1 MKQVHNLHSP
11 QLTIWETKWKR
22 SWWAHR
28 YLENE
33 NENMNTMVENLLGQ
47 RAV

>member
-11 QLTIWETKWKR
+11 QLTIWETKWER

-28 YLENE
+28 
-33 NENMNTMVENLLGQ
+33 
-47 RAV
+47 